1 MLKSDG
7 CVVIVSGVGVGGMA
21 VEVMV
26 GGMAVRVGV
35 EDRGVMVDEGEGE
48 AGFVVGLEVGLAHP
62 VKSNTA
68 SNNVRTDFV
77 HVNIDFPF
85 PWKSSEESITTLNE

>member
-7 CVVIVSGVGVGGMA
+7 PAVTGCEVGVGGMA

-26 GGMAVRVGV
+26 GGMAVKVGV
-35 EDRGVMVDEGEGE
+35 EGRGVMVDEGEGE

-68 SNNVRTDFV
+68 RNSARADFV

-85 PWKSSEESITTLNE
+85 PWRLNR